1 MYETH
6 GQFLYYPYYS
16 MGKTRR
22 QQGGMPLSYVNPS
35 YIEPS
40 ASSGSNLLHVQPG
53 LARPVL
59 NPTGGSRRKTLK
71 KSKKSKKSRSRR
83 LSKGGFIPSVMG
95 PFLKNGAALLPAAA
109 VSGYRFVR
117 NYKGK

>member
-1 MYETH
+1 
-6 GQFLYYPYYS
+6 
-16 MGKTRR
+16 
-22 QQGGMPLSYVNPS
+22 MPLSYVNPS

-40 ASSGSNLLHVQPG
+40 APSGSNLLNVQPG

-83 LSKGGFIPSVMG
+83 TLSKGGFIPSVMG
-95 PFLKNGAALLPAAA
+95 SFLKNGAALLPAAA

-117 NYKGK
+117 NYKRK